1 MRIEFDQLRKNP
13 LKTQYF
19 LRNKDVIGYI
29 SILMYAIIF
38 ICTEANIWM

>member
-1 MRIEFDQLRKNP
+1 MRIEFKHFCKNP

-29 SILMYAIIF
+29 S
-38 ICTEANIWM
+38 